1 MTAEGQL
8 WGLLPTLRS
17 VGRTLA
23 ARDPVP
29 LLRWLALAGAA
40 GLCGVY
46 GPRWGAPDATAMVA
60 LMLAAAASSIAGFA
74 FSAICGAMLFH
85 LIADPIEVVKIMIV
99 CSIANQ
105 AAMTWTLRRDVVWRQ
120 LWVYLLG
127 GALGVPA
134 GVWLLLHADRAAYT
148 GGLGIGLVAY
158 GAYMLLRRPLVLPL
172 HHRGLDFGVAVLSG
186 IAGGAAGFPSA
197 AVTIWC
203 SFRGWNKH
211 RQRAICQPF
220 ILLMQIVALLVI
232 SFTQRSAVG
241 MAAIPTGELLCIPA
255 SLLGTAIG
263 MACYRN
269 ISDLQ
274 FARAVNL
281 LLIVSGLSYLI

>member
-8 WGLLPTLRS
+8 SAWLPALR
-17 VGRTLA
+17 GIAL
-23 ARDPVP
+23 RDPVP

-40 GLCGVY
+40 ALCSVY
-46 GPRWGAPDATAMVA
+46 GPRWGAPDATVMAA

-74 FSAICGAMLFH
+74 FSAIAGAMLFH
-85 LIADPIEVVKIMIV
+85 LMGDPVEVVKIMIV

-105 AAMTWTLRRDVVWRQ
+105 AAMTWALRRDVVWHE
-120 LWVYLLG
+120 LGVYLLG

-134 GVWLLLHADRAAYT
+134 GVWLLLHADRSAYT

-158 GAYMLLRRPLVLPL
+158 GAYMLLRRPAVLPL
-172 HHRGLDFGVAVLSG
+172 QHRGLDFGVAILSG

-203 SFRGWNKH
+203 SFRGWNKN
-211 RQRAICQPF
+211 RQRAISQPF

-232 SFTQRSAVG
+232 SLARPHEAAV
-241 MAAIPTGELLCIPA
+241 AAIPMGELLCIPA
-255 SLLGTAIG
+255 SLLGTAVG

-269 ISDLQ
+269 ISDRQ